1 MATPD
6 QTPVAGTP
14 HHANSAMDFIAQT
27 LFPEPANPPTEP
39 VAQPP
44 VQPAEPVQPTM
55 PTPAP
60 APTPVPPPA
69 PQPVVPAPA
78 STPQPAP
85 QPAPQ
90 PVNYADRYNPAGANP
105 DPLAS
110 LQELP
115 ALAPEAQI
123 VQPQNMSDQQNHAWA
138 GLRAQANANRKAAE
152 ENLRKYN
159 ELVAQTRK
167 FQDERKGFGE
177 QLNAKDKEIENLR
190 NEIGRI
196 DLSRSPEFREKY
208 EAPIFS
214 VQDEIASTLVAN
226 GVSQADAEE
235 LSSQVISANPDEL
248 PGLIQQFPTHVQG
261 ILALKSQEAGRLFEA
276 RQHAL
281 DDWKT
286 SQEGLAAVANR
297 GSALI
302 EAQRRDA
309 LATQAIETLRSMPI
323 EQKVPAYQVTDPTF
337 VADRE
342 KHEAEFKAWIQ
353 EAPVEQQYAAMLEG
367 FMAPKTYEMLAE
379 YARENAEL
387 KQALYNH
394 TRANPRVTPSHS
406 TFSAPTPAPAPTQQ
420 PTQRANGFT
429 VQEAPGVSANSL
441 VKDMFRQGGLLPP
454 GM

>member
-6 QTPVAGTP
+6 QTPAAGTP
-14 HHANSAMDFIAQT
+14 QLANEAQSFVQT
-27 LFPEPANPPTEP
+27 LLFPDPPA
-39 VAQPP
+39 AQS
-44 VQPAEPVQPTM
+44 
-55 PTPAP
+55 AP
-60 APTPVPPPA
+60 QPVPPPA
-69 PQPVVPAPA
+69 A
-78 STPQPAP
+78 
-85 QPAPQ
+85 PAPQ
-90 PVNYADRYNPAGANP
+90 PVRQPVDYSSRYAPPGAAQ

-115 ALAPEAQI
+115 ALAPEQQI
-123 VQPQNMSDQQNHAWA
+123 AQPQNMSDQQNHAWA

-152 ENLRKYN
+152 EYLRKYN
-159 ELVAQTRK
+159 ELAAQTKK

-177 QLNAKDKEIENLR
+177 QLNAKDQEIENLR

-196 DLSRSPEFREKY
+196 DLSRSPEFQEKY

-214 VQDEIASTLVAN
+214 VRDEITNTFVAN
-226 GVSQADAEE
+226 GMTQRDAEE
-235 LSSQVISANPDEL
+235 LAGQVLSAGSDGFAEMVS
-248 PGLIQQFPTHVQG
+248 QFPTHVQG
-261 ILALKSQEAGRLFEA
+261 IVAIKVQEAGRLFDE

-309 LATQAIETLRSMPI
+309 LAVQAIETIKTMPMD
-323 EQKVPAYQVTDPTF
+323 QRVPAYQVTDPEF

-342 KHEAEFKAWIQ
+342 KHESEFKAWVQ
-353 EAPVEQQYAAMLEG
+353 HAPAEQQYAAMLEG

-394 TRANPRVTPSHS
+394 TRANPRIVPSHS
-406 TFSAPTPAPAPTQQ
+406 TFSNVPPAPPPQP

-429 VQEAPGVSANSL
+429 VQETGTSATS
-441 VKDMFRQGGLLPP
+441 VITDMFRQGGLLPP

>member
-6 QTPVAGTP
+6 QTPAVGMP
-14 HHANSAMDFIAQT
+14 
-27 LFPEPANPPTEP
+27 
-39 VAQPP
+39 
-44 VQPAEPVQPTM
+44 QPASDAAAFIQNALFSEPE
-55 PTPAP
+55 
-60 APTPVPPPA
+60 PA
-69 PQPVVPAPA
+69 PQPV
-78 STPQPAP
+78 P

-90 PVNYADRYNPAGANP
+90 PVNYANRYAPADAVA

-115 ALAPEAQI
+115 ALAPEQQI
-123 VQPQNMSDQQNHAWA
+123 AQPQNMSEQQNHAWA
-138 GLRAQANANRKAAE
+138 GLRAQATANRKIAE
-152 ENLRKYN
+152 ENLKKYN
-159 ELVAQTRK
+159 DLVAQTKK
-167 FQDERKGFGE
+167 FQDERKGYGE
-177 QLNAKDKEIENLR
+177 QLNAKDQEIESLR

-196 DLSRSPEFREKY
+196 DLSRSPEFQEKY
-208 EAPIFS
+208 EAPIYS
-214 VQDEIASTLVAN
+214 VQDEIINTFIAN
-226 GVSQADAEE
+226 GVGQKDAEE
-235 LSSQVISANPDEL
+235 LSGQVISAGPD
-248 PGLIQQFPTHVQG
+248 GFADLISQFPTHVQG
-261 ILALKSQEAGRLFEA
+261 IVAIKVQEVSRLFDA

-286 SQEGLAAVANR
+286 SQEGLAAVASR

-309 LATQAIETLRSMPI
+309 LASQAIETIRSMPA
-323 EQKVPAYQVTDPTF
+323 EQRVPAYQVTDPAF

-353 EAPVEQQYAAMLEG
+353 EAPMEQQYAAMLEG

-394 TRANPRVTPSHS
+394 TRAVPRVSPSHS
-406 TFSAPTPAPAPTQQ
+406 TFTPTTPPAPQTQ

-429 VQEAPGVSANSL
+429 VQEAPGVTANSMI
-441 VKDMFRQGGLLPP
+441 KDMFRQGGLLPP